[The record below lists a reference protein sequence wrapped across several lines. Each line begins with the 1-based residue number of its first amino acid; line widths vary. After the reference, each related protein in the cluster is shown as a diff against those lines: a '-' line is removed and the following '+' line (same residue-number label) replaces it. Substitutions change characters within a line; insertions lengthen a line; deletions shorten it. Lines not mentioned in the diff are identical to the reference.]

1 MNIHVLSRERPPS
14 IVLGPNPP
22 RVIPSES
29 TMPVSE
35 NREPLVSVII
45 PVYNAGYC
53 IERCLENLF
62 LSDYNNFE
70 VLVVD
75 DCSTDDTIE
84 LAGKFDCRI
93 IRQPTN
99 QGAAAARNRGSRES
113 GGEILFFL
121 DADVFIKR
129 DTLSIIVEDL
139 SESEKDMA
147 SAVIGVYTREQ
158 ETKGFYSQYQN
169 LFTIFN
175 HEKSNGFIS
184 WFWTAMGAVKRE
196 AFESSGGFNE
206 NYSGASAE
214 DVELGYSLCR
224 NDFKILYDNRIEG
237 IHFHCHSLKSLLKN
251 NFKKSAALVELVWK
265 MSKSDKFA
273 HGFSDRRNLYALI
286 MTMVITLSLPLVV
299 IDLKW
304 CLLFGIALSLFILTN
319 LPFYR
324 FLKAEKDGFFLLKT
338 IVIHYIIYLTVG
350 IGSILGT
357 GRYYINKFS
366 ANA

>member
-1 MNIHVLSRERPPS
+1 
-14 IVLGPNPP
+14 
-22 RVIPSES
+22 
-29 TMPVSE
+29 MPVRVNSK
-35 NREPLVSVII
+35 PLVSVII

-84 LAGKFDCRI
+84 LAGKFNCRI
-93 IRQPTN
+93 IRQTSN

-113 GGEILFFL
+113 RGEILFFL

-129 DTLSIIVEDL
+129 DTISIVVEDL
-139 SESEKDMA
+139 SEKNMA
-147 SAVIGVYTREQ
+147 SAVIGVYTRAQ

-175 HEKSNGFIS
+175 HEKSKGFIS

-237 IHFHCHSLKSLLKN
+237 IHFHHHSLRSLLKN

-286 MTMVITLSLPLVV
+286 MTMVITLSLPLVL
-299 IDLKW
+299 IELKW
-304 CLLFGIALSLFILTN
+304 GLLLGMAFFLFVLTN

-324 FLKAEKDGFFLLKT
+324 FLKAEKDLFFLLKT

-350 IGSILGT
+350 IGAILGT
-357 GRYYINKFS
+357 GRYYINRFS
-366 ANA
+366 VNT